1 MYDFIRTDEQR
12 AMVEELKQLLPA
24 FKQREP
30 ELSKLHSVPAEN
42 INDLIN
48 KNYHTLTVPEEF
60 GGQDKGLYDFILA
73 QETIAWGSG
82 ATALSIGW
90 HGGALLEWSE
100 LRHWREDAISW
111 LLPKISDGALINTA
125 ATEKGAGS
133 PTRGALPRTTAAEK
147 EGHWVINGE
156 KSFTS
161 LAPLIDYF
169 LVTATIAG
177 TENIATFIVP
187 ATAKGVSIKET
198 WDSVGMRGT
207 ASHDLVM
214 QDVIVQKNH
223 LLKEHTADKRA
234 SSPGWLL
241 HIPAC
246 YIGIAGAARE
256 EAVSFAAGYVPASLG
271 EPIGN
276 LPTVQQQIGEI
287 DIELTSAR
295 QILYHAALAYEE
307 AADKDGVKDL
317 LQSAKVTI
325 TNSAI
330 SIVDKAMRI
339 VGPSGMSASSP
350 MQRFYN
356 DVRMGIHNPPMEDMV
371 KASLG
376 SGAIKFHQNRDV

>member
-12 AMVEELKQLLPA
+12 VMAEELKELLPA

-30 ELSKLHSVPAEN
+30 ELSKLHSLPAQN
-42 INDLIN
+42 IKELIN
-48 KNYHTLTVPEEF
+48 KSYHTLTVPKEF
-60 GGQDKGLYDFILA
+60 GGQGKGLYSFILA
-73 QETIAWGSG
+73 QETIARGSG

-100 LRHWREDAISW
+100 NRHWNAEAVSW
-111 LLPKISDGALINTA
+111 LMPKIVNGALINTA

-133 PTRGALPRTTAAEK
+133 PARGALPMTTATEK
-147 EGHWVINGE
+147 DDHWVINGE

-169 LVTATIAG
+169 LVTATIDG
-177 TENIATFIVP
+177 TQNVATFIVP
-187 ATAKGVSIKET
+187 STEKGVAIKET

-207 ASHDLVM
+207 ASHDLVLEE
-214 QDVIVQKNH
+214 VRVQKNH
-223 LLKEHTADKRA
+223 LLKEHALDQK
-234 SSPGWLL
+234 SSPPGWLL

-246 YIGIAGAARE
+246 YIGIAAAARE
-256 EAVSFAAGYVPASLG
+256 EAVAFAAGYVPASLG

-276 LPTVQQQIGEI
+276 LPTIQQQIGEI
-287 DIELTSAR
+287 DIELESAR

-307 AADKDGVKDL
+307 AADKETVKNL

-325 TNSAI
+325 TNSSI

-350 MQRFYN
+350 MQQFYN

-371 KASLG
+371 KVSFG
-376 SGAIKFHQNRDV
+376 SQAIKAHQDKAK